1 MTISAQLIRLLSD
14 IFPCQDVFDQLGVYS
29 EELSYC
35 QFDTQLKFILQIV
48 PRIFYSINPKKDN
61 SANSNLPYS
70 SSFLKY
76 LPSLTFTVNQSGAP
90 EVLINLLKIA
100 F

>member
-35 QFDTQLKFILQIV
+35 QFDTQLKFILQIL
-48 PRIFYSINPKKDN
+48 PRIFYSINPLDSILSKERQFFKFQL
-61 SANSNLPYS
+61 AIFFILFKIP
-70 SSFLKY
+70 
-76 LPSLTFTVNQSGAP
+76 P
-90 EVLINLLKIA
+90 LINVHSEPKWSSGSPH
-100 F
+100 